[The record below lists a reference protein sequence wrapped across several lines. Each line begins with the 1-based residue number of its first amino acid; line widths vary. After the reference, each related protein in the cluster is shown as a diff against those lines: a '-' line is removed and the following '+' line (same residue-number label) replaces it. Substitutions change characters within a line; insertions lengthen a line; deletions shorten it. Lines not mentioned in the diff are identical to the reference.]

1 MSLSPGSRL
10 GPYQVVSFL
19 GAGGMGEVYRAT
31 DTRLGRDVAIK
42 VLPADVAADR
52 DRVARFRR
60 EAQLVASLNHPNVAA
75 IYGIEEVDGAVALAL
90 ELVDGEDLASRLS
103 SGPIPV
109 DEAIGIA
116 RQIAEGLEAAH
127 ERGIVH
133 RDLKPGN
140 VIVTKDGVVK
150 ILDFGLAK
158 AWSGDGNDASS
169 GGGTLSQSPTMSRH
183 MTEAGMILGTAAYM
197 SPEQARGK
205 PVDKRSDI
213 WSYGVVV
220 YEMLTGRRLF
230 DGETVTDVLAA
241 VLTREANLTA
251 LPPETPGS
259 VRRLV
264 ARCLDRDPK
273 KRLRDIGEARFIL
286 ADPGATEV
294 RESPTAAPAAMSPR
308 RRAAIG
314 AIAAAALAAGI
325 LAGWLLRR
333 SPPPALGAG
342 ARWSLSIPDGFT
354 LLAESAPQ
362 LAISD
367 DGRLQAA
374 IVVDSTRTS
383 HLLVRS
389 VDEIEPRVLADTD
402 GANSPFFSPDGKWIG
417 FFRNQSIFKIPAA
430 GGPPIDLAATATVTA
445 ARGATWSRDGYI
457 YFAPNVATGL
467 SRVFQNGGPVT
478 AVTRLDAAR
487 DERTHRWPQALPDG
501 SAVLFTCDTAA
512 STEYYD
518 DARIEAVRP
527 ATGERKVLVEGSSQ
541 ARYGSDD
548 RLIFA
553 RGGSLYSIAF
563 DPRTLTTRGTPEVV
577 VQGVATDVSSGAV
590 QFAVSPSGAA
600 IWAPGGAIAQYRLFW
615 VDPKGTETPVPV
627 LSDPYNESSL
637 SPDGKRVA
645 LTGGKGGVADLWVAD
660 LERGTQTRLTVGNVI
675 ANPFWSPDGTHVAYL
690 VRVHGREDRQW
701 QIAWKS
707 ADGSREAET
716 LLESANPL
724 SPSSFTPDGR
734 EILYSMLKDS
744 GGEQARSDIYR
755 LPVTGDR
762 KPVLLLG
769 DRFGKRDAV
778 VSPDGRWLAY
788 ISNEGGEANVFVRPF
803 PSGEGRWQIS
813 GGLAFEPRW
822 SPDQKNL
829 FFRSGSA
836 IFRVPV
842 ETRGTFSAGKPQL
855 VLDRVSTAGI
865 VHTYSPTPDGRI
877 FTPRSPEGRGSARTV
892 FLDLGF
898 AGRIAREGE

>member
-1 MSLSPGSRL
+1 MTLATGTKL
-10 GPYQVVSFL
+10 GPYKVVAFL

-42 VLPADVAADR
+42 VLPADVAADHE
-52 DRVARFRR
+52 RVARFRR

-75 IYGIEEVDGAVALAL
+75 IYGIEEADGAVALAL

-103 SGPIPV
+103 SGPIPI
-109 DEAIGIA
+109 DETIAIA

-150 ILDFGLAK
+150 VLDFGLAK
-158 AWSGDGNDASS
+158 AWSGDPDSSGSS
-169 GGGTLSQSPTMSRH
+169 GGALSQSPTMSRH

-213 WSYGVVV
+213 WAFGVVV
-220 YEMLTGRRLF
+220 DEMLTGRRLF

-241 VLTREANLTA
+241 VLTRETNLA
-251 LPPETPGS
+251 SLPEATPPS
-259 VRRLV
+259 VRRLI
-264 ARCLDRDPK
+264 ARCLERDPK
-273 KRLRDIGEARFIL
+273 KRLRDIGEARIAL
-286 ADPGATEV
+286 ADPAAAEIPP
-294 RESPTAAPAAMSPR
+294 SAPAVPARPGSR
-308 RRAAIG
+308 RLAG
-314 AIAAAALAAGI
+314 AIALAALAVGVA
-325 LAGWLLRR
+325 AGWLLRR
-333 SPPPALGAG
+333 SPAPALGAG

-362 LAISD
+362 LAISN

-374 IVVDSTRTS
+374 VVVDSARTT

-389 VDEIEPRVLADTD
+389 MDEIEPRVLADSD

-417 FFRNQSIFKIPAA
+417 FFRNQSIFKIPAT

-445 ARGATWSRDGYI
+445 ARGATWSPDGYI

-467 SRVFQNGGPVT
+467 SRVSQNGGPVT

-487 DERTHRWPQALPDG
+487 DERTHRWPQVLPDG

-541 ARYGSDD
+541 ARYGSGG
-548 RLIFA
+548 RLVFA
-553 RGGSLYSIAF
+553 RGGSLYAIAF
-563 DPRTLTTRGTPEVV
+563 DTRTLTTRGTPEVV
-577 VQGVATDVSSGAV
+577 VQGVATDVSSGAA

-600 IWAPGGAIAQYRLFW
+600 IWAPGGATAQYRLFF
-615 VDPKGTETPVPV
+615 VDSKGTEAPVPI
-627 LSDPYNESSL
+627 LPAPYNESSL

-675 ANPFWSPDGTHVAYL
+675 ANPFWTPDGTRVAYL
-690 VRVHGREDRQW
+690 VRMHGQEDRQW
-701 QIAWKS
+701 QIAWKA

-716 LLESANPL
+716 LLQSVQPV
-724 SPSSFTPDGR
+724 SPSGFTPDGR
-734 EILYSMLKDS
+734 ELLYSVLKDT
-744 GGEQARSDIYR
+744 GNGEQSGADIYR
-755 LPVTGDR
+755 LPVAGDR

-822 SPDQKNL
+822 GPDQKNIY
-829 FFRSGSA
+829 FRSGSA
-836 IFRVPV
+836 IYRVPI
-842 ETRGTFSAGKPQL
+842 EMRGASFSAGKPEL

-865 VHTYSPTPDGRI
+865 VHTYAPTADGRV
-877 FTPRSPEGRGSARTV
+877 FTPRSAEGRGSARTV

-898 AGRIAREGE
+898 AGRIAKAAE